1 MIKKILV
8 TMMALVS
15 LNSFA
20 EKMNEVGKL
29 EYNEKNNVL
38 FFYFLKENK
47 VQSIVIHPKDNKEAK
62 SLMELNGKS
71 VVLEGE
77 VKPYVKTNENFV
89 YQEVVNDPKVREL
102 SAELLK
108 IDNKKVLAQL
118 DSQKSKKVKVV
129 NANNGAIGISNK
141 SANTI
146 IGVAGAVVGVA
157 VGPMAIVPAAVYL
170 INEGLKKWKKF

>member
-1 MIKKILV
+1 MKYLIVII
-8 TMMALVS
+8 S
-15 LNSFA
+15 LLISTIAFA
-20 EKMNEVGKL
+20 EKINEVGKL

-38 FFYFLKENK
+38 FFYFLKDNK
-47 VQSIVIHPKDNKEAK
+47 IQSIVIHPKNKDEAK
-62 SLMELNGKS
+62 YLIELNGKS

-77 VKPYVKTNENFV
+77 IKPYVKTNESFV

-108 IDNKKVLAQL
+108 IDSKKVLSKL
-118 DSQKSKKVKVV
+118 ETQKSKKAKVV
-129 NANNGAIGISNK
+129 NANDGAIGISDK

-157 VGPMAIVPAAVYL
+157 VGPIALIPAAVYF
-170 INEGLKKWKKF
+170 INEGLKKDK